1 MQINDSTINPY
12 QQAQKLVKDVEAENG
27 NSQIDSNQELE
38 SAKKQLNNFKIPG
51 TNPTSKDADV
61 LIGLNNKT
69 GETSVNTAW
78 QNSGASTNIGQAM
91 NIGSS
96 NQSRLK
102 SFGAT
107 DGQIN
112 SEHNS
117 FVEFNDGSIGFKS
130 TMLEGDTRYGIFKPD
145 TQGNIDMA
153 KGKPIEPNADQ
164 KNLLDKT
171 HSIRQELIENSGGY
185 GMYKQVETVQDQIA
199 DLKAASIIKDGNVE
213 SLLSTK
219 QLEYVTGLEKELN
232 ELQSNKSE
240 NNIET
245 LAENLHEFDHL
256 IIDNSKISSYLK
268 KTDIDDGNKNLKLD
282 ISHDSGSANY
292 LRDKVTEKSKETVA
306 EKQSLSATDKKEF
319 DVLKEKATELLGNKD
334 ESKLT
339 ASEKYLKSLIKDDS
353 NNQQFTL
360 QELQHLLG
368 QDPKKLPPIPSD
380 PNVNDKSGYAD
391 LGRNF
396 LRPYFEAFGKDNVK
410 NLEDGGKLK
419 SLVNTGGT
427 KFSELS
433 FYRVKNDYYYDYDD
447 EGIAGK
453 AGEDTREYQMLKEDS
468 QNPDKYTEA
477 LPIERIIQDDLKY
490 NIMVHEQGDQTR
502 IFEQNK
508 EIKPNKDGNYLLN
521 STEGKLQNF
530 SYKNGLF
537 KKLTK

>member
-213 SLLSTK
+213 
-219 QLEYVTGLEKELN
+219 
-232 ELQSNKSE
+232 
-240 NNIET
+240 
-245 LAENLHEFDHL
+245 
-256 IIDNSKISSYLK
+256 
-268 KTDIDDGNKNLKLD
+268 
-282 ISHDSGSANY
+282 
-292 LRDKVTEKSKETVA
+292 
-306 EKQSLSATDKKEF
+306 
-319 DVLKEKATELLGNKD
+319 
-334 ESKLT
+334 
-339 ASEKYLKSLIKDDS
+339 
-353 NNQQFTL
+353 
-360 QELQHLLG
+360 
-368 QDPKKLPPIPSD
+368 
-380 PNVNDKSGYAD
+380 
-391 LGRNF
+391 
-396 LRPYFEAFGKDNVK
+396 
-410 NLEDGGKLK
+410 
-419 SLVNTGGT
+419 
-427 KFSELS
+427 
-433 FYRVKNDYYYDYDD
+433 
-447 EGIAGK
+447 
-453 AGEDTREYQMLKEDS
+453 
-468 QNPDKYTEA
+468 
-477 LPIERIIQDDLKY
+477 
-490 NIMVHEQGDQTR
+490 
-502 IFEQNK
+502 
-508 EIKPNKDGNYLLN
+508 
-521 STEGKLQNF
+521 
-530 SYKNGLF
+530 
-537 KKLTK
+537 

>member
-1 MQINDSTINPY
+1 M
-12 QQAQKLVKDVEAENG
+12 AE
-27 NSQIDSNQELE
+27 I
-38 SAKKQLNNFKIPG
+38 
-51 TNPTSKDADV
+51 
-61 LIGLNNKT
+61 
-69 GETSVNTAW
+69 
-78 QNSGASTNIGQAM
+78 
-91 NIGSS
+91 
-96 NQSRLK
+96 
-102 SFGAT
+102 
-107 DGQIN
+107 
-112 SEHNS
+112 
-117 FVEFNDGSIGFKS
+117 
-130 TMLEGDTRYGIFKPD
+130 
-145 TQGNIDMA
+145 
-153 KGKPIEPNADQ
+153 
-164 KNLLDKT
+164 
-171 HSIRQELIENSGGY
+171 
-185 GMYKQVETVQDQIA
+185 
-199 DLKAASIIKDGNVE
+199 
-213 SLLSTK
+213 
-219 QLEYVTGLEKELN
+219 
-232 ELQSNKSE
+232 
-240 NNIET
+240 
-245 LAENLHEFDHL
+245 LHEFDHL
-256 IIDNSKISSYLK
+256 IIDNSKISNYLK

-433 FYRVKNDYYYDYDD
+433 FYRVKDDYYYDYDD